1 MLLLRSL
8 PGPTIKRFDTI
19 VLLSEA
25 LKFFMFRIAIISLIT
40 LRVVLCPLFCGGC
53 AESVHACEVNEGVH
67 SACCD
72 SNCGPCGS
80 DERPAPSP
88 CDCPEDSPVLPC
100 DSGCVSHAAPELI
113 ERILGDDFG
122 LAFCLGPDFFA
133 QVDSLGNFSFP
144 DVERSHRFDLESGQ
158 TIRLV
163 FASLLL

>member
-53 AESVHACEVNEGVH
+53 ADSVYASEVTEGVQ
-67 SACCD
+67 STCCET
-72 SNCGPCGS
+72 NCDPCGS
-80 DERPAPSP
+80 GERPAPSP
-88 CDCPEDSPVLPC
+88 CDCPEDSPGVPC

-113 ERILGDDFG
+113 ERISSEDLG
-122 LAFCLGPDFFA
+122 LSFCVGPVFFA
-133 QVDSLGNFSFP
+133 VVDSLGNVSFP
-144 DVERSHRFDLESGQ
+144 YAERSHRFDLESGH